1 MTSNSTL
8 WVEPKMLALDSA
20 EHLILLGL
28 NPQLLLVVVLLV
40 VMLNRNTQTL
50 TLGHS
55 PTMSFS
61 PLMSSNS
68 PCMLNPAAP

>member
-40 VMLNRNTQTL
+40 VMLNCNTQTL

-55 PTMSFS
+55 PTMTSS